1 MSGQQTQ
8 LTGKRRGP
16 APTGV
21 GTLVGVRL
29 HPPQLGALDTWIE
42 KEGGGLSRP
51 EAVRRILGNA
61 LGVPPEP
68 QRD

>member
-29 HPPQLGALDTWIE
+29 HPPQLRALDSWIE
-42 KEGGGLSRP
+42 QEGGELSRP
-51 EAVRRILGNA
+51 EAVRRILGA
-61 LGVPPEP
+61 VLGVAPPP

>member
-8 LTGKRRGP
+8 LTKKRRGP

-29 HPPQLGALDTWIE
+29 HPPQLAALDAWIARQPAE
-42 KEGGGLSRP
+42 LSRP
-51 EAVRRILGNA
+51 EAVRQLLAEA
-61 LGVPPEP
+61 LPDPDPAV
-68 QRD
+68 